1 MTDSR
6 PHWANV
12 LWERYEYHINRF
24 LTAQELGDP
33 ESADFHTA
41 IASELID
48 ILEEL
53 GQVVR

>member
-6 PHWANV
+6 PHWAEC
-12 LWERYEYHINRF
+12 LLARRKYH
-24 LTAQELGDP
+24 QE
-33 ESADFHTA
+33 HYA
-41 IASELID
+41 IAKELDDLGTADLHAAISAELLD